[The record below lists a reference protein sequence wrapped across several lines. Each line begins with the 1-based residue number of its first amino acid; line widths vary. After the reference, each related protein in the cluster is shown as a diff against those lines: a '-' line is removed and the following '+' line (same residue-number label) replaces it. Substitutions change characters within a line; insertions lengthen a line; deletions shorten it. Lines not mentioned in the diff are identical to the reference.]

1 MSDPTI
7 QESLIV
13 ADQFDGRIKMVDQL
27 RKLQAVAKSIER
39 AHTALGNRKPPTI
52 KGAAKDGADRRA
64 IKQQIDRDMHEL
76 HCLAVEIGIADADP
90 VRYGERRIAA
100 GFGRDHLEMRRFPVL
115 ATAYA
120 DATPGQQAIDRILD
134 ALKLGKV
141 AAYWNDKPIEA
152 KQIAMAMDDAH
163 ALRDVLAEQGSKG

>member
-13 ADQFDGRIKMVDQL
+13 AQL
-27 RKLQAVAKSIER
+27 RKLQAVAKAIER
-39 AHTALGNRKPPTI
+39 AHVALGNRKSPSV
-52 KGAAKDGADRRA
+52 KNAAKDGEDRRA

-90 VRYGERRIAA
+90 SRYGEKRIAA
-100 GFGRDHLEMRRFPVL
+100 GFGREHLEMRRFPVL
-115 ATAYA
+115 ATGYT
-120 DATPGQQAIDRILD
+120 DATPEQQAIDRILD

-141 AAYWNDKPIEA
+141 AMYWHDKPLDAE
-152 KQIAMAMDDAH
+152 QIGAAMDDAH
-163 ALRDVLAEQGSKG
+163 ALRETLAEQGSKG